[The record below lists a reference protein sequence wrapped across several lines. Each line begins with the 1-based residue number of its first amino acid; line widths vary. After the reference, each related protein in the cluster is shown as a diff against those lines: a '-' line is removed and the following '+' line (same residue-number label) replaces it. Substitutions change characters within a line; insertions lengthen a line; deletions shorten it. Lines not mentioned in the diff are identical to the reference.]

1 MKTDTRAQQL
11 LKRVGAC
18 FKVGDLVR
26 YKNPTYSKVS
36 WTALVLK
43 NFNWHVGMPQV
54 ESSVHVM
61 DSEGPRWIDYV
72 HLEKIG

>member
-1 MKTDTRAQQL
+1 MKTDTRAPQL
-11 LKRVGAC
+11 LKRARPC

-26 YKNPTYSKVS
+26 YKNPIYSKVS
-36 WTALVLK
+36 WTALVLED
-43 NFNWHVGMPQV
+43 FIWHEAVARV

-72 HLEKIG
+72 HLEKVG

>member
-1 MKTDTRAQQL
+1 MKTDMGIQQL
-11 LKRVGAC
+11 LKQVGAC

-26 YKNPTYSKVS
+26 YKNPIYSKVS
-36 WTALVLK
+36 WTALVLED
-43 NFNWHVGMPQV
+43 FIWHEAVARV

-72 HLEKIG
+72 HLEKVG

>member
-1 MKTDTRAQQL
+1 MKTNTRTQQL

-26 YKNPTYSKVS
+26 YKNPIYSKVS
-36 WTALVLK
+36 WAALVLK
-43 NFNWHVGMPQV
+43 NFIWHEAMSPV